1 MYPAWLFLPGYL
13 SMLSKTALICS
24 ISYGLMSSW
33 HACFISFLIHFTF
46 YASVFFLSF
55 KPYFFLNISD
65 SCRILS
71 YSAWSKSVLG
81 AEFIVPEFIPAATAD
96 PCMWPSKRQ
105 QEKCAFRAIL
115 VLIFLCAGGNRQ
127 TLGRNLRKQKGV
139 PGINFPWKN
148 KGTSPPCWGKLE
160 VTKSSVF
167 WGHRPDSLESKTH
180 CAMFH
185 RTRASTIFWHSFICV
200 SLFSC
205 SDK

>member
-13 SMLSKTALICS
+13 SMLSKTTLICS
-24 ISYGLMSSW
+24 ISYGLMSSC

-55 KPYFFLNISD
+55 QLYFFLNISD
-65 SCRILS
+65 SCRSLS
-71 YSAWSKSVLG
+71 RDWMSVLG
-81 AEFIVPEFIPAATAD
+81 AEFIIPELIPAATAD

-139 PGINFPWKN
+139 PGINFPWKKQRN
-148 KGTSPPCWGKLE
+148 VPSVLREAGGNEEQCVLGTQTRQPGKQNALCCFTEHEHLPCSGTAL
-160 VTKSSVF
+160 SVCP
-167 WGHRPDSLESKTH
+167 RLPAVINNT
-180 CAMFH
+180 
-185 RTRASTIFWHSFICV
+185 
-200 SLFSC
+200 
-205 SDK
+205 